1 MVPGFWLTRSHVSK
15 RPVEAAAKPQ
25 GCSQS
30 KVPQLCSTTCPWE
43 NHQLEEAGPRQFTH
57 VQTHS
62 KYSRV
67 FKCNSC
73 SILFLS
79 NVAYISSYIIIYD
92 HILSYYIVLSYESY
106 LNFHVF
112 ARGTEG
118 TSVSGLEL
126 SEGSNLL
133 SPVFGM
139 MPKRD
144 ALEKAATDK
153 QHLLTWEVLFRCC
166 LQMVLQ
172 SKIKD
177 LRGKDERLA
186 TSSGPFATIRHV
198 SFDHSSCQSQDW
210 LLGKPAPGVSACCRR
225 WRGGMVFSLFAMTNG
240 R

>member
-1 MVPGFWLTRSHVSK
+1 M
-15 RPVEAAAKPQ
+15 
-25 GCSQS
+25 
-30 KVPQLCSTTCPWE
+30 
-43 NHQLEEAGPRQFTH
+43 
-57 VQTHS
+57 
-62 KYSRV
+62 
-67 FKCNSC
+67 
-73 SILFLS
+73 
-79 NVAYISSYIIIYD
+79 
-92 HILSYYIVLSYESY
+92 LSYESY

-177 LRGKDERLA
+177 LRGKGWETRHKVQDLSPRFA
-186 TSSGPFATIRHV
+186 TSVLIIARVNPKTGFWGSQHQVFQRVADDGEVGWFLA
-198 SFDHSSCQSQDW
+198 FLQWQMADNGSSDAKW
-210 LLGKPAPGVSACCRR
+210 
-225 WRGGMVFSLFAMTNG
+225 
-240 R
+240 